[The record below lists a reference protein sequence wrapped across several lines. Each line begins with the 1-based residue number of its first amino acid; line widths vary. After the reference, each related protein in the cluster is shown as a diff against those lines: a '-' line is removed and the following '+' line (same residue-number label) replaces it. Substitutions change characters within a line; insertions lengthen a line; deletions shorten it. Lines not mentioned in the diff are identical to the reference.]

1 MNGIIEKIRSFA
13 VKEIEAKS
21 VIMDKQDEFPYD
33 LYSKFTGEGFLGLTV
48 PKVYGGLENNTAS
61 WMKVTEEM
69 AKISAPSSFFNHM
82 PKLVIDSILYHG
94 TKEQKDKYIKYIIN
108 GDMLPAFAMTE
119 PNSGSD
125 AGSIT
130 TKAELEGDKYVI
142 NGEKTWVAFAT
153 NADLVLL
160 WASTN
165 LDKGSR
171 GITAFVFN
179 PKETKGF
186 SAEKIEMLGFRGLE
200 IGKMK
205 FNNMEVPIE
214 GRIGEEGEGFKIGMK
229 LLDSGRLSISAMA
242 IGLAESAMIEALHY
256 SRKRKQFGQPIFNFQ
271 SIQFMIAEMATD
283 IAAAKKLAYSGAD
296 LIDKGERVTLESSQS
311 KMFSSDMAMK
321 HTEKAL
327 QIHGAYGYSYNSKVQ
342 KLFREA
348 KATQIFEGT
357 SQIQRYIVA
366 RELVKRYNL

>member
-1 MNGIIEKIRSFA
+1 
-13 VKEIEAKS
+13 
-21 VIMDKQDEFPYD
+21 
-33 LYSKFTGEGFLGLTV
+33 
-48 PKVYGGLENNTAS
+48 
-61 WMKVTEEM
+61 
-69 AKISAPSSFFNHM
+69 
-82 PKLVIDSILYHG
+82 
-94 TKEQKDKYIKYIIN
+94 
-108 GDMLPAFAMTE
+108 
-119 PNSGSD
+119 
-125 AGSIT
+125 
-130 TKAELEGDKYVI
+130 
-142 NGEKTWVAFAT
+142 
-153 NADLVLL
+153 
-160 WASTN
+160 
-165 LDKGSR
+165 
-171 GITAFVFN
+171 
-179 PKETKGF
+179 
-186 SAEKIEMLGFRGLE
+186 
-200 IGKMK
+200 MK
-205 FNNMEVPIE
+205 FNNMEVSVDE
-214 GRIGEEGEGFKIGMK
+214 RIGGEGEGFKIGMK

-242 IGLAESAMIEALHY
+242 IGLAESAMIESLHY

-311 KMFSSDMAMK
+311 KMFASDMAMK